1 MSAPTIWRC
10 VRSTALALVVLA
22 AFPRAVLATSGT
34 VITTTG
40 KGLSLTVDTRWVN
53 GAGFRPVWIDVIPTV
68 ANAADRTLTIEFRAR
83 SMYGGNQDLLVSQD
97 IELPAGST
105 GVTSV
110 LSVPQHIPWTQYEL
124 SVYEDGR
131 FSKTL
136 SQLSIGLPIWSHGN
150 EALPNILCITA
161 AAPPAATGPAP
172 AAVGVAVASED
183 TSALA
188 ELLPADSNQGYYAP
202 ASVQTGAPV
211 QLNTQI
217 GLAVDRLP
225 TKWIDYSQLDIICIS
240 RPALVE
246 LVDHP
251 KRLKALGDW
260 VAAGGNLFVEG
271 LGDDF
276 AGLSEV
282 EKAFE
287 LPGLETPAGGDAM
300 HRGWSLPPQS
310 ADQGLVENPFGR
322 SETIVQP
329 TEVVQVG
336 PDGVPVTVPAA
347 APVQAEPPGDPAHPP
362 FVYRPLGMGVV
373 VGISK
378 DSAFSLST
386 RQWAWVLNTLS
397 PDRWLWYRRHG
408 VSMQRENIG
417 FWNWLVPGVGM
428 APVTEFRLLITLFV
442 VCIGPL
448 NYFWLKRRGQLHLLV
463 LVVPLCA
470 SVVTLALF
478 GYALV
483 ADGLDIRV
491 RSRSY
496 TQIDQRRGEAVC
508 WSRLSY
514 FSGLT
519 PSGGLRFPSDV
530 AVLPIE
536 PRGTA
541 DSRSQARRRTM
552 IWYDDE
558 YHLPSGWLTSRT
570 RTQLLTVRS
579 RQTQAGLR
587 FIESASGPPRV
598 ENRLGSAIK
607 RLLLADSSG
616 THFRA
621 MNVAEGA
628 EAPLEPADLKAE
640 RQALGKVFF
649 DNAPRVPEGL
659 DPQAFADSFGSGYR
673 YSYGTSTSANAP
685 AATLQ
690 SSCLERC
697 ISRALADTSR
707 FQPVPAPLPPRSYV
721 AVVERSPEV
730 LYGVERVREQAS
742 LHVVTGTW

>member
-1 MSAPTIWRC
+1 VP
-10 VRSTALALVVLA
+10 
-22 AFPRAVLATSGT
+22 ATSGT

-53 GAGFRPVWIDVIPTV
+53 GAGVRPVWIDVIPTV

-110 LSVPQHIPWTQYEL
+110 LSVPQHTPWTQYEL

-161 AAPPAATGPAP
+161 TAPPAAAAPAP
-172 AAVGVAVASED
+172 AAPGTGAAIASED

-202 ASVQTGAPV
+202 APVQTGASV

-225 TKWIDYSQLDIICIS
+225 TKWIDYSELDIICIS
-240 RPALVE
+240 RPALDE
-246 LVDHP
+246 LASHP

-260 VAAGGNLFVEG
+260 VAAGGNLFIEG

-282 EKAFE
+282 EKALG

-310 ADQGLVENPFGR
+310 ANQGLVENPFGR
-322 SETIVQP
+322 SETIVQ
-329 TEVVQVG
+329 EQVVQVG
-336 PDGVPVTVPAA
+336 PDGVPVTIPAA
-347 APVQAEPPGDPAHPP
+347 TPAQAEPPGDPAHPP

-378 DSAFSLST
+378 DSAFSLSI
-386 RQWAWVLNTLS
+386 RQWAWVLNTLG

-408 VSMQRENIG
+408 VSMQRENSD

-478 GYALV
+478 GYALL
-483 ADGLDIRV
+483 ADGLDVRV

-519 PSGGLRFPSDV
+519 PSDGLRFPSDV

-536 PRGTA
+536 PRGTS
-541 DSRSQARRRTM
+541 DSRSQARRRTL

-558 YHLPSGWLTSRT
+558 YHLPSGWLSSRT

-587 FIESASGPPRV
+587 FIESVSGPPRV
-598 ENRLGSAIK
+598 ENRLGSTIK

-621 MNVAEGA
+621 VNVAEGA
-628 EAPLEPADLKAE
+628 EVPLEPADLRAE
-640 RQALGKVFF
+640 REALGKVFQE
-649 DNAPRVPEGL
+649 NAPQVPEGL
-659 DPQAFADSFGSGYR
+659 DPRAFADSFGYGNRYR
-673 YSYGTSTSANAP
+673 YWSSTSANAP
-685 AATLQ
+685 AASLH
-690 SSCLERC
+690 SSCLERA
-697 ISRALADTSR
+697 ISRAIADPGR
-707 FQPVPAPLPPRSYV
+707 FQPVAAPLAPRSYV
-721 AVVERSPEV
+721 AVVDRSPEV

>member
-1 MSAPTIWRC
+1 
-10 VRSTALALVVLA
+10 
-22 AFPRAVLATSGT
+22 
-34 VITTTG
+34 
-40 KGLSLTVDTRWVN
+40 
-53 GAGFRPVWIDVIPTV
+53 
-68 ANAADRTLTIEFRAR
+68 
-83 SMYGGNQDLLVSQD
+83 
-97 IELPAGST
+97 PAG
-105 GVTSV
+105 
-110 LSVPQHIPWTQYEL
+110 
-124 SVYEDGR
+124 
-131 FSKTL
+131 
-136 SQLSIGLPIWSHGN
+136 
-150 EALPNILCITA
+150 A
-161 AAPPAATGPAP
+161 APAP
-172 AAVGVAVASED
+172 AAPGTGAAISSED

-188 ELLPADSNQGYYAP
+188 ELLPDDSNQGYYAP
-202 ASVQTGAPV
+202 APVQTGAPV

-225 TKWIDYSQLDIICIS
+225 TKWIDYSELDIICIS

-246 LVDHP
+246 LASHP

-287 LPGLETPAGGDAM
+287 LPGLETPAGGDPV

-322 SETIVQP
+322 SETIVQ
-329 TEVVQVG
+329 EQVVQVG

-347 APVQAEPPGDPAHPP
+347 APVQPEPPGDPAHPP

-378 DSAFSLST
+378 DSAFSLSI
-386 RQWAWVLNTLS
+386 RQWAWVLNTLG

-408 VSMQRENIG
+408 VSMQRENSD

-483 ADGLDIRV
+483 ADGLDVRV
-491 RSRSY
+491 RSRSC

-519 PSGGLRFPSDV
+519 PSDGLRFPSDV

-541 DSRSQARRRTM
+541 DSRSQARRRTL

-558 YHLPSGWLTSRT
+558 YHLPSGWLSSRT

-621 MNVAEGA
+621 VNVAEGA
-628 EAPLEPADLKAE
+628 EVPLEPADLKAE
-640 RQALGKVFF
+640 REALGKVFQ
-649 DNAPRVPEGL
+649 DSAPQVPEGL

-673 YSYGTSTSANAP
+673 YGYWTSTSANAP
-685 AATLQ
+685 AASLH
-690 SSCLERC
+690 SSCLERA
-697 ISRALADTSR
+697 ISRAIADSGR
-707 FQPVPAPLPPRSYV
+707 FQPVPVPLPPRSYV